1 MESLKQNKKNC
12 VILDEP
18 CFKLHEFWQC
28 CIMFKDFIE
37 IGRTSIRAIMQ
48 EYNYAIENGGSNE

>member
-1 MESLKQNKKNC
+1 MESLEQNKKDC

-18 CFKLHEFWQC
+18 CFKLHEFWLC
-28 CIMFKDFIE
+28 CATVKDYIATGHFTIKR
-37 IGRTSIRAIMQ
+37 IIQ

>member
-1 MESLKQNKKNC
+1 MEELEQNKKEC
-12 VILDEP
+12 MILDEP

-37 IGRTSIRAIMQ
+37 IGKTSIRTIIQ
-48 EYNYAIENGGSNE
+48 EYNYAIENGG